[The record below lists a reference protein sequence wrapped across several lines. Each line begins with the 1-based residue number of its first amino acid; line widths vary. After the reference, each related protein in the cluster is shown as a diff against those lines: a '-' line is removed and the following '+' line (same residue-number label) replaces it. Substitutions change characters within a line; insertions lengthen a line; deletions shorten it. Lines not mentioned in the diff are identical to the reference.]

1 MTSTTMN
8 PKVDAY
14 LSQAGRWREEIV
26 LLRSILLDSELTEQ
40 LKWGK
45 PCYSLDRAN
54 VVLIVPF
61 KDSCALLL
69 TKGALLDD
77 PAGLLVQPSEQT
89 QSARQIRFKNAG
101 EIAATQTTLNDY
113 INRAIAI
120 EQAGLSVAFKSID
133 EFDVPEEFQA
143 RLGQSAVLREA
154 FSSLTPRRQ
163 RAYLLHFGRAK
174 QSSTRA
180 ARVDKHVQDILDGK
194 GLNEW

>member
-1 MTSTTMN
+1 MN
-8 PKVDAY
+8 PQVDAY
-14 LSQAGRWREEIV
+14 LSQSGNWREEMT
-26 LLRSILLDSELTEQ
+26 LLRSILLDSELSEQ

-45 PCYSLDRAN
+45 PCYSLGGAN

-77 PAGLLVQPSEQT
+77 PAGMLVQPTEQT
-89 QSARQIRFKNAG
+89 QSARQIRFKSAG
-101 EIAATQTTLNDY
+101 EIAATETALKDY

-120 EQAGLSVAFKSID
+120 EKAGLRVAFKSID
-133 EFDVPEEFQA
+133 EFEIPLEFQA
-143 RLGQSAVLREA
+143 RLEQSAALREA
-154 FSSLTPRRQ
+154 FSALTPGRQ

-194 GLNEW
+194 GLNER